1 MERVREQDTEL
12 WQILM
17 VRSWYH
23 CQSEEEVSVV
33 GGQAAEPVDWRR
45 KCPSSHYVGGPIMLM
60 NCNIVLS
67 LF

>member
-1 MERVREQDTEL
+1 MREQDAEL

-17 VRSWYH
+17 VRSWHH

-33 GGQAAEPVDWRR
+33 DGQAAEPVDWQR
-45 KCPSSHYVGGPIMLM
+45 KCPSSHHVGGGRPIMLM